1 MTTLPLVKTYIDTGD
16 ADTLTN
22 ATDTFTTTAKIIN
35 VVTLTSAEY
44 AAIVTKNVNTLYI
57 LESSGGS
64 NVTVTLSTTNSITGG
79 TAGVEYTLTGNVN
92 GDTFIGV
99 QGEPYS
105 FTTIITPA
113 AGYYFSTPPT
123 GMTVSGSVPAVSGN
137 ANQTLTGVIAAVPSP
152 TVTAT
157 LLVVTDIQG
166 GPSDGSGFVL
176 GGSVTNDTQVGTAP
190 LTVNT
195 FATTCTAATGYTFSV
210 GPVITNASATINGS
224 QTVVTTITGTL
235 QLT

>member
-16 ADTLTN
+16 ADTLKNT
-22 ATDTFTTTAKIIN
+22 TDTFTTTAKIIN

-44 AAIVTKNVNTLYI
+44 AAIVTKDVNTLYI

-92 GDTFIGV
+92 GDTFIGI

-113 AGYYFSTPPT
+113 TGYYFSTPPT

-176 GGSVTNDTQVGTAP
+176 GGSVTNDIQVGTAP
-190 LTVNT
+190 LTVNSFT
-195 FATTCTAATGYTFSV
+195 TTCTAATGYTFSV